1 MMSKNC
7 YAAEVRG
14 SIQTTGEG
22 QALMAN
28 SPRQEFERDI
38 EQVRTMHED
47 LVRGAGGT
55 PGGTWLFFSGLV
67 LAAAGLWF
75 FLSNVHVVTRDFG
88 MLSGAFSRGMLGG
101 GMPAM
106 STGIVFAP
114 IFFGLVML
122 FYDARMKWGWALFYT
137 GLAII
142 VIEILSRIQFLM
154 DMRTSNLLLMLGMIA
169 AGIGMMLRSF
179 RDASQDTSGDTAANA
194 GAQPQDKTSS
204 G

>member
-1 MMSKNC
+1 
-7 YAAEVRG
+7 
-14 SIQTTGEG
+14 
-22 QALMAN
+22 MAK
-28 SPRQEFERDI
+28 SPRHEFEKDI

-55 PGGTWLFFSGLV
+55 PGGTWLFFSGLA

-75 FLSNVHVVTRDFG
+75 FLSNVHVLTRDLG

-114 IFFGLVML
+114 IFVGLVLL

-142 VIEILSRIQFLM
+142 VIEILSRIQFM
-154 DMRTSNLLLMLGMIA
+154 MNMRTSNLLLMLGMVA

-179 RDASQDTSGDTAANA
+179 RDTSHNGSGDAAN
-194 GAQPQDKTSS
+194 GTGSPSHDSKPS

>member
-1 MMSKNC
+1 MISKTC
-7 YAAEVRG
+7 YAERFRG
-14 SIQTTGEG
+14 SVHTPGYDRDI
-22 QALMAN
+22 MAN
-28 SPRQEFERDI
+28 SPRQEFEKDI

-47 LVRGAGGT
+47 IVRGAGGT

-154 DMRTSNLLLMLGMIA
+154 DMRTSNLLLMLGMVA

-179 RDASQDTSGDTAANA
+179 RDMSQNPPGDTAGGT
-194 GAQPQDKTSS
+194 GASPQDKASS
-204 G
+204 D

>member
-1 MMSKNC
+1 
-7 YAAEVRG
+7 
-14 SIQTTGEG
+14 
-22 QALMAN
+22 MAN
-28 SPRQEFERDI
+28 SPRQDFERDI

-75 FLSNVHVVTRDFG
+75 LLSNVHVVTGDFG

-114 IFFGLVML
+114 IFFGLVLL
-122 FYDARMKWGWALFYT
+122 FYDVRMKWGWALFYT
-137 GLAII
+137 GLALI
-142 VIEILSRIQFLM
+142 VIEILSRIQFFM
-154 DMRTSNLLLMLGMIA
+154 NMRTSNLLLMLGMIA

-179 RDASQDTSGDTAANA
+179 RDGSRDAVTG
-194 GAQPQDKTSS
+194 GGPPPHDKASS

>member
-1 MMSKNC
+1 MSKTC
-7 YAAEVRG
+7 YAARVRG
-14 SIQTTGEG
+14 IVHTPGEG
-22 QALMAN
+22 RAIMAN
-28 SPRQEFERDI
+28 SPRQEFEKDI

-88 MLSGAFSRGMLGG
+88 MFSGAFSRGMLGG

-114 IFFGLVML
+114 IFFGLVLL

-179 RDASQDTSGDTAANA
+179 RDASQGKPEDTATNA
-194 GAQPQDKTSS
+194 GPTTTDKTSS